1 MPSHFTHLDRICN
14 PVEKADGRLIRPSFF
29 IRIALSS
36 DREKI
41 HGRDLYDLRFPGR
54 QIEDFYSLCFIAISF
69 P

>member
-54 QIEDFYSLCFIAISF
+54 
-69 P
+69 